1 MFMYE
6 NFSTNDLSNIN
17 SIEEAFENINANL
30 ETAILH
36 YKKIRDNKK
45 LTSRTLQEINN
56 SISLCK

>member
-1 MFMYE
+1 MYE

-30 ETAILH
+30 ETAILN

-56 SISLCK
+56 IISLCK